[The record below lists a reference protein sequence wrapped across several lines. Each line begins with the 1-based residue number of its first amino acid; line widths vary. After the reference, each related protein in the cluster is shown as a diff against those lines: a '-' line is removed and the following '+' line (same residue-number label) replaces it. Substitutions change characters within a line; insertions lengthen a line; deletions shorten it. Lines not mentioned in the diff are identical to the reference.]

1 MKSLTRN
8 ITKNKNTSYL
18 LHLQPL
24 LENTDAERKT
34 LTGSPIGHHY
44 HQHYRHSMGMM
55 SHFPSNGTLMLVND
69 CIPPNSNNNSN
80 IHGRSSTLFPETN
93 FSQSN
98 SQSNDDGLLESHIPP
113 AGDMVIHC
121 PFHQDDHGHEDH
133 HRHSHGRN
141 NHLEPYVAV
150 ATATFPFD
158 QSFRQ
163 TATDIAAE
171 DGQEGLLLSQFA
183 PPNAEET
190 DRPMQLQQLQ
200 LQQQLQEEP
209 IPLLDCQLIFYSD

>member
-55 SHFPSNGTLMLVND
+55 SYFPSNGTLMLVND
-69 CIPPNSNNNSN
+69 CIPSNSNNNSN

-98 SQSNDDGLLESHIPP
+98 SQSNDGLLESHIPP
-113 AGDMVIHC
+113 AGDMVVHC
-121 PFHQDDHGHEDH
+121 PFHQEDHGHEDH
-133 HRHSHGRN
+133 RHSH
-141 NHLEPYVAV
+141 NHLEPYV

-163 TATDIAAE
+163 RQTATDIAAE
-171 DGQEGLLLSQFA
+171 G
-183 PPNAEET
+183 
-190 DRPMQLQQLQ
+190 
-200 LQQQLQEEP
+200 
-209 IPLLDCQLIFYSD
+209 